1 MSARVSPFAMR
12 WLQGRLEITGRWMVR
27 VERPTLIDLSAGL
40 IHFNRLCWLAAG
52 VSRDK
57 VPGGSELQ
65 AMVCLHNNTDEQG
78 TPDPSPEHPGSL

>member
-1 MSARVSPFAMR
+1 MR
-12 WLQGRLEITGRWMVR
+12 WLQGRLKITGRWMVR